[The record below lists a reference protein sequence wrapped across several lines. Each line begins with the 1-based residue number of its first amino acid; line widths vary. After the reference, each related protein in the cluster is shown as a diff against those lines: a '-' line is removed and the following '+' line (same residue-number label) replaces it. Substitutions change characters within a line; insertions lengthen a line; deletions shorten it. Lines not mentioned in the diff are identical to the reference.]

1 MLYIYILYSCY
12 VTIKE
17 KSNINKKLIDRH
29 ASWSTTGCHWKY
41 IICIPFQGNVCSLTH
56 SNNIWRLVL
65 SKWQV
70 SFITSWDPW
79 NLWKNLAF
87 DSRSSSYH
95 GKPQGVS
102 KMIYIVCDVLVFHTM
117 VFDVYPVY
125 PMQTWSASETHRLQ
139 PRRSPEEHDSLL
151 VSAPGT
157 RRKRNPWPRKKGAPK
172 APDISSKI
180 KSWLTKMSY
189 VFHNRCI
196 KRFRKASVDQF
207 WLGFYQIR
215 HKLGGAVCVLSP
227 PGPSRHSRCASYLPH
242 SDEHNL

>member
-41 IICIPFQGNVCSLTH
+41 IYIICMPFQGNVCSLTH

-79 NLWKNLAF
+79 NQNNPAF
-87 DSRSSSYH
+87 DSRSSSY
-95 GKPQGVS
+95 GKPRVS
-102 KMIYIVCDVLVFHTM
+102 VRWSTSRVWCLCVFHDG
-117 VFDVYPVY
+117 F
-125 PMQTWSASETHRLQ
+125 PMQTRFTPAANRLQ
-139 PRRSPEEHDSLL
+139 PRRGPEEHDSLL

-157 RRKRNPWPRKKGAPK
+157 RKGATHGHQK
-172 APDISSKI
+172 RG
-180 KSWLTKMSY
+180 TKGTWQFIESQKLVNKNVMF
-189 VFHNRCI
+189 FHNRCIICI
-196 KRFRKASVDQF
+196 KRFRKASVDQC

-215 HKLGGAVCVLSP
+215 HFRGCCL
-227 PGPSRHSRCASYLPH
+227 
-242 SDEHNL
+242 